1 MANVG
6 FALWRYTFGIVWPA
20 LALTKREN
28 TVMLIS
34 NDNAT
39 PKLGVVVI
47 GRNEGERLRSCLTS
61 ILPYGYPLV
70 YVDSGSTD
78 DSMVIASSLG
88 VKSLLLD
95 TSKPFSAARA
105 RNEGFEYLTHTYP
118 SVQYIQFIDGDC
130 YVCDGWFEHATATL
144 DANANR
150 GAVVGHLLERH
161 PEASVYNRLCALEWK
176 SPVGDMANFGALG
189 GISVMRVDVF
199 KQLGGFRPDVIAGE
213 DSELGV
219 RMCLKGYQVV
229 KIDHNMATHD
239 ANMTRF
245 SQWWKRNVRAG
256 HAIGQRALLNG
267 QSAVKDCV
275 REQKSTLFWGVF
287 LPIFILILLVPSKG
301 LSLLLLSAYVLL
313 GFKIFKYRIK
323 QGESA
328 SDGLI
333 YTFFTVV
340 GKFANA
346 VGLLKFYK
354 NNLKNQYHIIEYK

>member
-1 MANVG
+1 MHTSHQEIVPV
-6 FALWRYTFGIVWPA
+6 FGI
-20 LALTKREN
+20 
-28 TVMLIS
+28 
-34 NDNAT
+34 
-39 PKLGVVVI
+39 VVI
-47 GRNEGERLRSCLTS
+47 GRNEGERLRSCLNS
-61 ILPYGYPLV
+61 ILLYQYPLV

-78 DSMVIASSLG
+78 DSLKIASSLG
-88 VKSLLLD
+88 VKSHLLD
-95 TSKPFSAARA
+95 TSQPFSAARA
-105 RNEGFEYLTHTYP
+105 RNEGFDHLLHQYP
-118 SVQYIQFIDGDC
+118 SIQYVQFIDGDC
-130 YVCDGWFEHATATL
+130 FVCDGWFEKAIVAL
-144 DANANR
+144 DADNQR

-219 RMCLKGYQVV
+219 RMCLKGYQVA

-256 HAIGQRALLNG
+256 HAIGQRAFLNG
-267 QSAVKDCV
+267 QSAVKDCA
-275 REQKSTLFWGVF
+275 REQKSTLFWGIF
-287 LPIFILILLVPSKG
+287 LPMFVLILLLPSRG

-313 GFKIFKYRIK
+313 GFKIFRCRRE
-323 QGESA
+323 QDESA
-328 SDGLI
+328 SDALI
-333 YTFFTVV
+333 YTFFTVL

-354 NNLKNQYHIIEYK
+354 NNLQNQYHIIEYK